1 MLQLCLFF
9 TFWCDGNSN
18 VQTADSAVRAT
29 VHHAI
34 LMGAHALVYICS
46 MYWCWSSMHCMCA
59 DSVRLLTEYDY
70 YAVLIGLLY
79 KATPEVASMDLQVLL
94 RLRPYPTRGHQLLSA
109 D

>member
-1 MLQLCLFF
+1 
-9 TFWCDGNSN
+9 
-18 VQTADSAVRAT
+18 
-29 VHHAI
+29 
-34 LMGAHALVYICS
+34 
-46 MYWCWSSMHCMCA
+46 MCA
-59 DSVRLLTEYDY
+59 DPVRLLTEYDY